1 MGTVF
6 YKTLKALFHVLL
18 GSVLGEKK
26 KKILAFRKNALTESA
41 VRFIQSLG
49 KCSVFAGRAGSA
61 AVICKVG

>member
-18 GSVLGEKK
+18 GSVLGK

-41 VRFIQSLG
+41 VRLIQSLG
-49 KCSVFAGRAGSA
+49 KCSIFAVRAGSA
-61 AVICKVG
+61 TVIYKVG

>member
-18 GSVLGEKK
+18 GSVLGEK